1 MRGLRAEFID
11 SDRAAHGDRLVS
23 GADIARNRFLRRSA
37 TRRDIDRFR
46 MGNGRFIV
54 FIALVDEGLRAVCP
68 RVSRKRA
75 VDIRALAETDSQPG
89 AHRVNFA
96 RIVRRDAQS
105 QSRDIL
111 IGCGNRAAENLGN
124 RGIAERILRPAHT
137 GRRIGRPRRGFS
149 GRRDEERRIRRRRRH
164 APLHQIFRQ
173 RGSHRNPAV
182 FDRRFRRILNL
193 GERDG
198 SRCRHPFR
206 FFGIR
211 AADGR
216 IDHERFGMTLR
227 ADIVRINRAAADI
240 GFHIVLHARIGNGCR
255 RRRVGAFGQ
264 RESPRRDDVSGIGQ
278 CFRQADIIFH
288 RILDL
293 RLLILFRL
301 AGGFGIAV
309 FIRFQSDFLSHRLYG
324 VLRQRIKALLH
335 HFFNRR
341 NELRLGLRSR
351 RHAVL
356 RHIGDSAAIRVNR
369 RVFHRRRK
377 RIFHAIHR
385 DGRIKT
391 QVRGIA
397 LGNPDRSRA
406 ADLREIA
413 VRRIRHRGRCRRR
426 AVCPAGNQS
435 RYVIFDFIDG
445 NSGSGCDR
453 LHRFL
458 LGETARNLDI
468 VIHRRIRHDAARR
481 HILHFGRH
489 AIYRIIHAR
498 RRHSGEP
505 FARLFRRADAHAR
518 RLLHAG
524 IRRRIGN
531 GRHILKRHAIH
542 GCSRRLQEIVSGH
555 AARQRHA
562 EFRRFAF
569 FSFFDKRRRA
579 AVRRDMARIRRFDL
593 RRRFIPDARHRD
605 AGHFRNGRR
614 LHVIPGNGARRRDIH
629 RRICFLLRLR
639 LFIALRIRITVGV
652 LGHFR
657 IRLGRCRRVF
667 HRRFLFLALATDGH
681 LGKLNRF
688 FAAVAALFRLFV
700 TDFERRAARAV
711 LTFRIL
717 LFIRLRLVA
726 ARHTGHRAV
735 FDRARIRRRDRKR
748 RRRERPFVRCR
759 IRREVF
765 DFRFGKDIIRD
776 DADGS
781 ADGRFFG
788 NIRQPRFINNRRCIF
803 GGNGDRT
810 RRRIFARP
818 LDGSLETRA
827 AVDQDARI
835 RFAAHVRNHARH
847 ADIARLRAAHSRGG
861 RRRRIFG
868 RQGDIAGRDLR
879 AGRHFRL
886 GIHIP
891 ILYRDRAAQSHF
903 VSGRRRRGRIVI
915 GRSVLARIATGFAA
929 SA

>member
-1 MRGLRAEFID
+1 MRQHRRVADFRRVLIDIRIEDLRCRRAGNLIRRDRRLHADADFRRRPDARRDGYIFQFLLAVRRDDKAFLFFLGRREFPFFRRRFRVFRDFDGIAVSGGRDIRAGHRRDGIAGNRIHGDRRADADRRHAGRRGETQPAAVIFERARIRGRYDDIVIRMHRRVDHIGVDVIRQFVDRHIGFGIHGYRLAARKTQPDADIEDFALALGFDGRIFHFQLAALHRRGRLTGQRHQRDTGRPADIDAAACGSRHRRAASRDISGAFGRDGDRRVSVIRIFIDGCIFHFRSAVFVETRNRHAPLRGNADTAARFDAATRRDGEERILVFGGNGNGGICDRRHIGRFERRRDGLMRGLRAEFID

-37 TRRDIDRFR
+37 TRRDIDQFR
-46 MGNGRFIV
+46 IRNGRFIV

-149 GRRDEERRIRRRRRH
+149 GRRDEEGRIRRRRRH
-164 APLHQIFRQ
+164 APLHRRQIFRQ
-173 RGSHRNPAV
+173 RGSHRNLAV

-193 GERDG
+193 RERDG
-198 SRCRHPFR
+198 SRCRHAFR

-255 RRRVGAFGQ
+255 RRRVAAAGQ

-309 FIRFQSDFLSHRLYG
+309 FIRFQSDFLAHRLYG
-324 VLRQRIKALLH
+324 VLRQRIKALAY
-335 HFFNRR
+335 HFFDRLNQ
-341 NELRLGLRSR
+341 LRLGLRSR
-351 RHAVL
+351 RHTVL

-377 RIFHAIHR
+377 RILYRIHC
-385 DGRIKT
+385 DGRIEP
-391 QVRGIA
+391 QISGIA
-397 LGNPDRSRA
+397 LSNPDRSRA

-413 VRRIRHRGRCRRR
+413 VRRICHRGRCRRR

-435 RYVIFDFIDG
+435 RYIIFDFIDG

-458 LGETARNLDI
+458 FGETARNLDI

-498 RRHSGEP
+498 RRHGGES
-505 FARLFRRADAHAR
+505 FTRLFRRADAHAR

-531 GRHILKRHAIH
+531 GRHVLKRHAIH
-542 GCSRRLQEIVSGH
+542 GGSRRLQEIVSGH
-555 AARQRHA
+555 AA
-562 EFRRFAF
+562 
-569 FSFFDKRRRA
+569 
-579 AVRRDMARIRRFDL
+579 
-593 RRRFIPDARHRD
+593 
-605 AGHFRNGRR
+605 
-614 LHVIPGNGARRRDIH
+614 
-629 RRICFLLRLR
+629 
-639 LFIALRIRITVGV
+639 
-652 LGHFR
+652 
-657 IRLGRCRRVF
+657 
-667 HRRFLFLALATDGH
+667 
-681 LGKLNRF
+681 
-688 FAAVAALFRLFV
+688 
-700 TDFERRAARAV
+700 
-711 LTFRIL
+711 
-717 LFIRLRLVA
+717 
-726 ARHTGHRAV
+726 
-735 FDRARIRRRDRKR
+735 
-748 RRRERPFVRCR
+748 
-759 IRREVF
+759 
-765 DFRFGKDIIRD
+765 
-776 DADGS
+776 
-781 ADGRFFG
+781 
-788 NIRQPRFINNRRCIF
+788 
-803 GGNGDRT
+803 
-810 RRRIFARP
+810 
-818 LDGSLETRA
+818 
-827 AVDQDARI
+827 
-835 RFAAHVRNHARH
+835 
-847 ADIARLRAAHSRGG
+847 
-861 RRRRIFG
+861 
-868 RQGDIAGRDLR
+868 
-879 AGRHFRL
+879 
-886 GIHIP
+886 
-891 ILYRDRAAQSHF
+891 
-903 VSGRRRRGRIVI
+903 
-915 GRSVLARIATGFAA
+915 
-929 SA
+929 